1 MPGICDRSCDA
12 WSGYLKRSHL
22 ELCGIRNFTNVNER
36 KGEKYEI
43 EKMDGSMYCNGNGG
57 KSGSLWKRKDK

>member
-1 MPGICDRSCDA
+1 M
-12 WSGYLKRSHL
+12 K
-22 ELCGIRNFTNVNER
+22 EVNER